1 MKMFRFIIIICL
13 FFCVSSCD
21 IFSGNSEKERELFSK
36 IEKGMTIID
45 VTEILGEPDAITP
58 SSSDNDYYY
67 YYFTKNKSGMRS
79 MMPFVLFDSTGLVKL
94 STYGEG
100 G

>member
-1 MKMFRFIIIICL
+1 MKIFRFIITIWL
-13 FFCVSSCD
+13 FLCVSSCD
-21 IFSGNSEKERELFSK
+21 IFSGNSQEERELFEK
-36 IEKGMTIID
+36 IQPGMNKEAVI
-45 VTEILGEPDAITP
+45 EILGEPDAITP

-79 MMPFVLFDSTGLVKL
+79 TMPYVLFDSTGLVKF